1 MLRFRYN
8 DYRFALQWENIF
20 KNSLKTGCYVLD
32 DGCGAG
38 FFTTLLAS
46 MGFQVTAVDYDRQ
59 VFRAI
64 TLIMQFGINMLV
76 PICLMS
82 AAGIWL
88 DKHFGTD
95 FWMILLFCMGA
106 VAGGQNVYRM
116 ARTIYEDGDDKHT
129 KKDK

>member
-1 MLRFRYN
+1 MLRAEIN
-8 DYRFALQWENIF
+8 
-20 KNSLKTGCYVLD
+20 TGGHSVKKKE
-32 DGCGAG
+32 
-38 FFTTLLAS
+38 TL
-46 MGFQVTAVDYDRQ
+46 RQ
-59 VFRAI
+59 
-64 TLIMQFGINMLV
+64 T
-76 PICLMS
+76 
-82 AAGIWL
+82 GIWL

>member
-1 MLRFRYN
+1 MSR
-8 DYRFALQWENIF
+8 
-20 KNSLKTGCYVLD
+20 KKKP
-32 DGCGAG
+32 
-38 FFTTLLAS
+38 
-46 MGFQVTAVDYDRQ
+46 YDRQ

-64 TLIMQFGINMLV
+64 TLIMQFGIN
-76 PICLMS
+76 MS

>member
-1 MLRFRYN
+1 
-8 DYRFALQWENIF
+8 
-20 KNSLKTGCYVLD
+20 
-32 DGCGAG
+32 
-38 FFTTLLAS
+38 
-46 MGFQVTAVDYDRQ
+46 MGKYFQKCTKINAESRNQHRRTQCQEKKKPYDRQ

-82 AAGIWL
+82 AAGIWS

>member
-1 MLRFRYN
+1 MSR
-8 DYRFALQWENIF
+8 
-20 KNSLKTGCYVLD
+20 KKKP
-32 DGCGAG
+32 
-38 FFTTLLAS
+38 
-46 MGFQVTAVDYDRQ
+46 YDRQ

-82 AAGIWL
+82 AAGILL

>member
-1 MLRFRYN
+1 
-8 DYRFALQWENIF
+8 
-20 KNSLKTGCYVLD
+20 
-32 DGCGAG
+32 
-38 FFTTLLAS
+38 
-46 MGFQVTAVDYDRQ
+46 MGKYFQKCTKINAESRNQHGEKAVSRKKKPYDRQ

>member
-1 MLRFRYN
+1 MSR
-8 DYRFALQWENIF
+8 
-20 KNSLKTGCYVLD
+20 KKKH
-32 DGCGAG
+32 
-38 FFTTLLAS
+38 
-46 MGFQVTAVDYDRQ
+46 YDRQ
-59 VFRAI
+59 VYRAI
-64 TLIMQFGINMLV
+64 TLIMLVGINMLV

-88 DKHFGTD
+88 DKHYGKIFKII
-95 FWMILLFCMGA
+95 MNFCMGA

>member
-1 MLRFRYN
+1 MSR
-8 DYRFALQWENIF
+8 
-20 KNSLKTGCYVLD
+20 KKKP
-32 DGCGAG
+32 
-38 FFTTLLAS
+38 
-46 MGFQVTAVDYDRQ
+46 YDRQ

-82 AAGIWL
+82 AAGI
-88 DKHFGTD
+88 
-95 FWMILLFCMGA
+95 WMILLFCMGA

>member
-1 MLRFRYN
+1 MLKFRYN
-8 DYRFALQWENIF
+8 DYRFALEDENI
-20 KNSLKTGCYVLD
+20 LKIVQIRENRAEINTGRETV
-32 DGCGAG
+32 
-38 FFTTLLAS
+38 S
-46 MGFQVTAVDYDRQ
+46 RKKKPYDRQ
-59 VFRAI
+59 VFRAV
-64 TLIMQFGINMLV
+64 TLIMQFGLNMLV

-88 DKHFGTD
+88 DKHFGTN

-116 ARTIYEDGDDKHT
+116 ARTIYEDSDDKHI

>member
-1 MLRFRYN
+1 
-8 DYRFALQWENIF
+8 
-20 KNSLKTGCYVLD
+20 
-32 DGCGAG
+32 
-38 FFTTLLAS
+38 
-46 MGFQVTAVDYDRQ
+46 
-59 VFRAI
+59 
-64 TLIMQFGINMLV
+64 MQFGINMLV

-82 AAGIWL
+82 AVGVWME
-88 DKHFGTD
+88 KHFGTN

>member
-1 MLRFRYN
+1 MSR
-8 DYRFALQWENIF
+8 
-20 KNSLKTGCYVLD
+20 KKKP
-32 DGCGAG
+32 
-38 FFTTLLAS
+38 
-46 MGFQVTAVDYDRQ
+46 YDRT
-59 VFRAI
+59 VFRSIA
-64 TLIMQFGINMLV
+64 LIMQFGINMLV

-82 AAGIWL
+82 A

-116 ARTIYEDGDDKHT
+116 ARTIYDDSDEKHT